1 MPDVNRK
8 FFLVQVL
15 ASGIAFKL
23 AGCGG
28 GEDEASAAPAPA
40 PGPSPAP
47 APGAPPPPAP
57 LPPPTNCTG
66 LTFSANHGHILVIPA
81 ADMTSSVTKTYS
93 VQGTSGHNHQVT
105 LSPGQIVQLRAGGM
119 ISVSTTFDAGH
130 AHTMS
135 GGCT

>member
-8 FFLVQVL
+8 LFLVQVL

-28 GEDEASAAPAPA
+28 GGDEASAAPAP
-40 PGPSPAP
+40 GPTP
-47 APGAPPPPAP
+47 APGTPPPPPPPA
-57 LPPPTNCTG
+57 TNCTG

-81 ADMTSSVTKTYS
+81 ADMTSTVTKTYS
-93 VQGTSGHNHQVT
+93 VQGTSDHNHQVT
-105 LSPGQIVQLRAGGM
+105 LSPGQIAQLRAGGM
-119 ISVSTTFDAGH
+119 ISVSTTFDGH
-130 AHTMS
+130 MHTMS

>member
-8 FFLVQVL
+8 LFLVQIL

-28 GEDEASAAPAPA
+28 GGDEASAAPTPA
-40 PGPSPAP
+40 PGPAP
-47 APGAPPPPAP
+47 APGAPPPP
-57 LPPPTNCTG
+57 PPPPPATNCTG
-66 LTFSANHGHILVIPA
+66 LTFSANHGHILTIPA
-81 ADMTSSVTKTYS
+81 ADMTSTVTKTYS
-93 VQGTSGHNHQVT
+93 VQGTGGHDHQVT
-105 LSPGQIVQLRAGGM
+105 LSPGQIAQLRAGGA

-130 AHTMS
+130 AHMMS

>member
-1 MPDVNRK
+1 MPDINRK
-8 FFLVQVL
+8 LFLVQVL
-15 ASGIAFKL
+15 ASGIAIKL

-28 GEDEASAAPAPA
+28 GDDAASPA
-40 PGPSPAP
+40 PGPAPAP
-47 APGAPPPPAP
+47 APGAPPPP
-57 LPPPTNCTG
+57 PPPTNCTG

-81 ADMTSSVTKTYS
+81 ADMNATVAKTYS
-93 VQGTSGHNHQVT
+93 VQGTGGHDHLVT
-105 LSPGQIVQLRAGGM
+105 LSPGQLAQLRAGGM

>member
-8 FFLVQVL
+8 LFLVQVL

-28 GEDEASAAPAPA
+28 GEDDPAAGAAPAPA
-40 PGPSPAP
+40 PGVP
-47 APGAPPPPAP
+47 PPPPAP
-57 LPPPTNCTG
+57 PPPTNCTG
-66 LTFSANHGHILVIPA
+66 LAFSDNHGHILVIPA
-81 ADMTSSVTKTYS
+81 ADMTSTVTKTYS

-105 LSPGQIVQLRAGGM
+105 LSPGQIAQLRAGGM
-119 ISVSTTFDAGH
+119 ISVATTFDAGH
-130 AHTMS
+130 SHAMS

>member
-1 MPDVNRK
+1 MPDARRK
-8 FFLVQVL
+8 LFLIQVL

-28 GEDEASAAPAPA
+28 GEDNASSGPAPA
-40 PGPSPAP
+40 PT
-47 APGAPPPPAP
+47 PGAPPPP
-57 LPPPTNCTG
+57 PPPTNCTG
-66 LTFSANHGHILVIPA
+66 LVFSANHGHILTIPA
-81 ADMTSSVTKTYS
+81 ADMNSSVTKTYS
-93 VQGTSGHNHQVT
+93 VQGTGGHDHQVT
-105 LSPGQIVQLRAGGM
+105 LSPGQIAQLRAGGM